1 MKSLIHSPLTET
13 SDFRLATRADKGR
26 VIDILTAAFWD
37 DPQILWFSGDGPD
50 KETKIRAM
58 MAFAFEERFPAGDV
72 FISKD
77 ENAAAIWK
85 RDFRSRYSFPL
96 FGEYLRFLRTYDFS
110 DIRDIT
116 RLDKEIS
123 KRYPIDDP
131 YYYLWILG
139 VHPDHQGKGLS
150 KKMVVPVL
158 EEAEAQNI
166 PVYLETSKSRN
177 IRIYEKRGFGQY
189 DEMVVNSR
197 DPFRLFYMRTSS

>member
-1 MKSLIHSPLTET
+1 MKTLIHTPLTET
-13 SDFRLATRADKGR
+13 PDFRQATRADKSR
-26 VIDILTAAFWD
+26 IVDILTAAFWD
-37 DPQILWFSGDGPD
+37 DPEILWFSGYVPR
-50 KETKIRAM
+50 KEAKIRAM

-77 ENAAAIWK
+77 ENAASIGK
-85 RDFRSRYSFPL
+85 RDFRSRYTFQL

-123 KRYPIDDP
+123 KRYPTDDP

-150 KKMVVPVL
+150 KKMMVPVL
-158 EEAEAQNI
+158 EEASANDI

-177 IRIYEKRGFGQY
+177 IRIYEKRGFRQF
-189 DEMVVNSR
+189 DEMVVDSH
-197 DPFRLFYMRTSS
+197 DPFRLYYMRTSP